1 MKDRIAILE
10 RALEREK
17 EARKQSEKIL
27 EQKSAELYE
36 LTQQLQQSN
45 NKLHKLFIATRSEL
59 TGVFTNLADA
69 YVMMDLAGNVI
80 NMNDAA
86 ISMLGYNSNVE
97 EINMFQLSAVEDD
110 ENMKSCFVNLMA
122 NGAIKECTI
131 AVVTKS
137 GEEKM
142 LQINCSLLNNESN
155 KPVAIQGIFRDIT
168 KQVEDA
174 KNLKASENRLYRL
187 IQHLDSGIIM
197 LDHDNNVT
205 MVNKR
210 MFELF
215 ELPVADDLQ
224 KGCSF
229 SMDTIKDKVEDALEY
244 TKRYNEIKKKRKVV
258 LSDEINLKNGTVVE
272 RNYIPVF
279 EDKVFKGHLW
289 SFTDITLKK
298 NFRKGLEGEKQ
309 KYSNII
315 ANMNLGLLEL
325 DHEGKIVLV
334 NQSFCKMTGYSS
346 EELVG
351 QKGGNLI
358 FTKESTEQINKQL
371 ANRNNGIS
379 SSYEITY
386 TPPNKAKRHWLV
398 SGAPS
403 YSIEGK
409 LSGSIGVVLDITE
422 IKNLQFQK
430 EGLLKQLEKSNIEL
444 QEYAHIVSHDLK
456 SPLRSIYALISWLK
470 EDNEDKLD
478 DVSMQNFALIEA
490 TLEKMEQLITDI
502 LDYSS
507 AGANTVEREKV
518 NVNDVVTDIL
528 QLIYIPGHVKV
539 NVLTQLPVV
548 MAERTKIQ
556 QVFQNL
562 ISNAV
567 KFINKSEGLIEIG
580 VEEEND
586 TYTFFVSDNGI
597 GIEEKYHDKI
607 FEIFHSLNK
616 SKDSTGIGL
625 SIVKKIIKL
634 YGGEVWL
641 ESTPEEGT
649 TFYFTLKK

>member
-59 TGVFTNLADA
+59 TGVFTNLVDA

-110 ENMKSCFVNLMA
+110 ETMKSCFVNLMA

-197 LDHDNNVT
+197 LDHYNNVT

-229 SMDTIKDKVEDALEY
+229 SMNTIKDKIEDTLEY

-641 ESTPEEGT
+641 ESTPGEGT

>member
-59 TGVFTNLADA
+59 TGVFTNLVDA

-110 ENMKSCFVNLMA
+110 ETMKSCFVNLMA

-229 SMDTIKDKVEDALEY
+229 SMNTIKDKIEDTLEY

-641 ESTPEEGT
+641 ESTPGEGT